1 LPVCTLIRPIEAD
14 LKKMQAVI
22 NHAKGITTIFAI
34 DSNSRSTSWNDVLTN
49 KRGRAVEEFITTN
62 QLYIA
67 NEESCYTIFQ
77 NSRGA
82 SNIDLTILNN
92 TAIKLIQERAMHDKE
107 SCSDHNIIHYILG
120 NEAFR
125 SDVTNKERRYA
136 VTQKGLEKF
145 QEMVIV
151 TMENIARGSEKADK
165 IDDTLDVVLC
175 RRTSMA
181 TTSEAAVEELHSV
194 LDYTCRSSF
203 KQTGKADRGIRHKSV
218 PWWTT
223 RLTIMRRE
231 VNAERQRYQRTKLN
245 DELRRQRREKYLV
258 SKAEYA
264 AAIRQE
270 KSRSWKEYCN
280 ATSEVNPWNAIC
292 KMTAGK
298 TKRVA
303 HITTLRQLDGSLT
316 TDLQGTLS
324 LMIQKFAPEDNQEDD
339 TDNHRQTRN
348 LKSMTMDMDDAEF
361 TEQVTNVLH
370 DTGNKRAPGKE
381 GIPNEVWKGLVKILR
396 KYITAIYNKCL
407 KEGVF
412 PKRWKTAKIIPIVKP
427 GKEGSDEVS
436 KFRPISILASGGKV
450 LEKLLI
456 NRINHH
462 VYTRGHMNEN
472 QFGFRPQ

>member
-1 LPVCTLIRPIEAD
+1 MDEDDTDVVSIQEPYNIGSTIAGIPRTYTVISAGEGKKRAAIVIKSKQLDAILITQISDEDATVVELKLGRVTLIVASIYFDIKRLIEAD

-194 LDYTCRSSF
+194 LD
-203 KQTGKADRGIRHKSV
+203 
-218 PWWTT
+218 
-223 RLTIMRRE
+223 
-231 VNAERQRYQRTKLN
+231 
-245 DELRRQRREKYLV
+245 
-258 SKAEYA
+258 
-264 AAIRQE
+264 
-270 KSRSWKEYCN
+270 
-280 ATSEVNPWNAIC
+280 
-292 KMTAGK
+292 
-298 TKRVA
+298 
-303 HITTLRQLDGSLT
+303 
-316 TDLQGTLS
+316 
-324 LMIQKFAPEDNQEDD
+324 
-339 TDNHRQTRN
+339 
-348 LKSMTMDMDDAEF
+348 
-361 TEQVTNVLH
+361 
-370 DTGNKRAPGKE
+370 
-381 GIPNEVWKGLVKILR
+381 
-396 KYITAIYNKCL
+396 
-407 KEGVF
+407 
-412 PKRWKTAKIIPIVKP
+412 
-427 GKEGSDEVS
+427 
-436 KFRPISILASGGKV
+436 
-450 LEKLLI
+450 
-456 NRINHH
+456 
-462 VYTRGHMNEN
+462 
-472 QFGFRPQ
+472 

>member
-1 LPVCTLIRPIEAD
+1 MNRWKNNFSYFMYVTL
-14 LKKMQAVI
+14 
-22 NHAKGITTIFAI
+22 
-34 DSNSRSTSWNDVLTN
+34 
-49 KRGRAVEEFITTN
+49 
-62 QLYIA
+62 
-67 NEESCYTIFQ
+67 
-77 NSRGA
+77 
-82 SNIDLTILNN
+82 
-92 TAIKLIQERAMHDKE
+92 
-107 SCSDHNIIHYILG
+107 
-120 NEAFR
+120 
-125 SDVTNKERRYA
+125 
-136 VTQKGLEKF
+136 
-145 QEMVIV
+145 MVS
-151 TMENIARGSEKADK
+151 G
-165 IDDTLDVVLC
+165 
-175 RRTSMA
+175 
-181 TTSEAAVEELHSV
+181 
-194 LDYTCRSSF
+194 
-203 KQTGKADRGIRHKSV
+203 
-218 PWWTT
+218 
-223 RLTIMRRE
+223 RLTYK
-231 VNAERQRYQRTKLN
+231 QLN

-412 PKRWKTAKIIPIVKP
+412 PKRWKTAKIIPNVKP
-427 GKEGSDEVS
+427 GKEVSDEAS
-436 KFRPISILASGGKV
+436 KSRPISLLASGGKV
-450 LEKLLI
+450 FEKLLI

-472 QFGFRPQ
+472 QFGFRPQKSTVDAALAIKDFVQKSLEAGDMVALVSLDVQGAFYAAWWPGILRELRKAIAPRTSTS